1 MADMSDED
9 FEFKAKEAKA
19 RARAMEMQAK
29 PEAAPA
35 PMPVAPEPPSALDPT
50 QAKTQAGTALRSF
63 GQGASFGFGDELRG
77 LAGAQQELA
86 ARGTLGGLAATS
98 LGMLGGAP
106 GAIVT
111 AANAPQLATGTSQ
124 QLASFSKD
132 PLIDALLKRYRSD
145 RDTAR
150 REVAVGS
157 KENPKTAIAAE
168 LAGGLMAP
176 GPKIARVG
184 GVPLTKTGSLV
195 ASGAAAGGLYGAGSS
210 NKEMPQDIAADALGS
225 AAGGAI
231 AGPIA
236 AKGGELAA
244 RGLGKVATSSGLKAL
259 GVKAGISD
267 SLKRRGYQSVAEGEQ
282 LARDAEG
289 MGLIRPFRN
298 AEDVARQAAERQE
311 FVAGPQIEDVMTRAD
326 ASGVPFDFD
335 EAAWKSAENLMTRG
349 RPVPAPLNPQ
359 EQKIGSEAI
368 DMVGRVANTTAGDLG
383 QFSEAN
389 RLKRALQASINYG
402 ADAPLSTEMQ
412 RGVAS
417 GVRGSIEEQVGRA
430 LSPEDATQLATANT
444 QWGKLE
450 DVRSIAEE
458 EARRQA
464 QRKFPLMQTLMAG
477 ALGSTAG
484 AKGALGGAALG
495 AIGSSV
501 APRVPSTVN
510 YFARGASNRLQQL
523 SPNIGQA
530 TAGALRNSALKPEEA
545 EAVEAFLDSSP

>member
-1 MADMSDED
+1 MATPDPDIQWDDDIEWDVS
-9 FEFKAKEAKA
+9 
-19 RARAMEMQAK
+19 
-29 PEAAPA
+29 A
-35 PMPVAPEPPSALDPT
+35 PMPVTPEPSSEFDPT

-86 ARGTLGGLAATS
+86 SRGVLGGLAATG
-98 LGMLGGAP
+98 LGMLGGVP

-111 AANAPQLATGTSQ
+111 AANAPQLAAGTPQ
-124 QLASFSKD
+124 QLGVYSKD
-132 PLIDALLKRYRSD
+132 PLVDALLKRYRGE
-145 RDTAR
+145 RDAAR
-150 REVAVGS
+150 REVAEGA
-157 KENPKTAIAAE
+157 KANPKTAIAAE
-168 LAGGLMAP
+168 LAGGFMAP
-176 GPKIARVG
+176 GPKVARLG
-184 GVPLTKTGSLV
+184 AVPLTKTGSLV
-195 ASGAAAGGLYGAGSS
+195 ASGAAAGGLYGAGAST
-210 NKEMPQDIAADALGS
+210 KEQPQDIAGDALAG
-225 AAGGAI
+225 AAGGAV
-231 AGPIA
+231 AGPVA
-236 AKGGELAA
+236 AKGSELAS
-244 RGLGKVATSSGLKAL
+244 RGLGRLATASGLKAL

-282 LARDAEG
+282 LAKEAEA

-335 EAAWKSAENLMTRG
+335 EAAWKSAENLMARG
-349 RPVPAPLNPQ
+349 RPAPAPLNPQ
-359 EQKIGSEAI
+359 EQKIGSEAMR
-368 DMVGRVANTTAGDLG
+368 MVGRVANTTAGDLG

-412 RGVAS
+412 RGVAA

-430 LSPEDATQLATANT
+430 LSPEDATQLATANM

-450 DVRSIAEE
+450 DVRAIAEE

-484 AKGALGGAALG
+484 AQGALGGAALG
-495 AIGSSV
+495 AVGSMA

-523 SPNIGQA
+523 APNFGQA
-530 TAGALRNSALKPEEA
+530 ASGALRNSTLKPEEA